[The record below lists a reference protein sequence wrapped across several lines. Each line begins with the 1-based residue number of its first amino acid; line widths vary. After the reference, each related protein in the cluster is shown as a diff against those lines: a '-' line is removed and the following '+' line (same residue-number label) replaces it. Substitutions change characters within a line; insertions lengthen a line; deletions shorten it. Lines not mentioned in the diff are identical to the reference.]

1 MANQFSRRGPKDRI
15 KTGHDEQT
23 KDKIRAER
31 LAKRLFK
38 YANSKGKAAEKYRME
53 SAQVQ
58 AAKVLIERGKP
69 ALQAIEQ
76 KVVEEPVTE
85 AQLMAQLHS
94 LLSDPAARDQLKA
107 LIASQESSGATQQST
122 AALPSDDPQAGLMP
136 QKPHVH

>member
-1 MANQFSRRGPKDRI
+1 MANQFSRRGPAHKI

-38 YANSKGKAAEKYRME
+38 YANAKGKAAEKYHME

-69 ALQAIEQ
+69 ALQAVESRT
-76 KVVEEPVTE
+76 VEEPMTE
-85 AQLMAQLHS
+85 EQLMAQLHS
-94 LLSDPAARDQLKA
+94 LLSDPAIRAQIRVHLEGLDHPANDHVQA
-107 LIASQESSGATQQST
+107 QQSGEK
-122 AALPSDDPQAGLMP
+122 AA
-136 QKPHVH
+136 